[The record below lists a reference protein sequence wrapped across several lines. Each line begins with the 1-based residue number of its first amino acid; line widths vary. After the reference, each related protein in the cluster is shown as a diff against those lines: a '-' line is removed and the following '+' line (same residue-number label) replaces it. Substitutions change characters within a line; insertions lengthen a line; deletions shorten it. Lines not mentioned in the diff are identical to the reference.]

1 MQDEKTTLFLS
12 LLATFKRL
20 GLLDDLIVVGGW
32 CQVLYRVH
40 FNDPLPDCPATAPD
54 ADFLIINPGKN
65 RPELDVAA
73 ALETMG
79 FETQHAIGQT
89 KYIHGE
95 FEVGFLAEKKGK
107 AEEEAWQVR
116 SLMLG
121 AMTMRYLDFLQ
132 EHVIEVAYEGYTVK
146 VPEPAAFVLQKF
158 LINPRRSKAV
168 QAKDVEGIVGLC
180 GYMLKQPK
188 QVARMRELFT
198 ALPGSLKKTVLAA
211 AEKHAPDIG
220 EIFSGA

>member
-1 MQDEKTTLFLS
+1 MQDEKTTLFLN
-12 LLATFKRL
+12 LLGAFKRL
-20 GLLDDLIVVGGW
+20 GLLDDFIVVGGW

-40 FNDPLPDCPATAPD
+40 FNDPLPDCPVTAPD
-54 ADFLIINPGKN
+54 ADFLIINPGKT

-73 ALETMG
+73 ALEAMG

-116 SLMLG
+116 SLKLG

-132 EHVIEVAYEGYTVK
+132 EHVIEIPFEGFKVK

-158 LINPRRSKAV
+158 LINPRRSKSV
-168 QAKDVEGIVGLC
+168 QTKELEAIAGLC
-180 GYMLKQPK
+180 AYMVKQPK
-188 QVARMRELFT
+188 QVARMR
-198 ALPGSLKKTVLAA
+198 
-211 AEKHAPDIG
+211 
-220 EIFSGA
+220 